1 MGEWWFAPAQPPSHV
16 QASRTVNAMLGIIG
30 LTVSLVMVFGGYL
43 MGGGQ
48 MHVVLEALPTE
59 MMTIAG
65 GAIGAMIV
73 GNSAEVLK
81 GVGGGIKQVFGGSK
95 WKEQDFKDMLCL
107 LFTITKM
114 IKSKGILVIES
125 HIEKPSE
132 SSIFQ
137 RYPRILADHFATDF
151 ICDTLRMLS
160 MNMDD
165 AHQVFD
171 AMESQLEKHHHE
183 HMMPQHA
190 LQTMADGLPAI
201 GIVAAVLGVIKTMAS
216 VTEPPEVLGGMIGH
230 ALVGTFLGVFLAY
243 LIVGPFA
250 TKLKA
255 VMDEQHQFYLIIRDV
270 LVAHLNG
277 NAPQVSVEIGRGSVP
292 STMQPSFFELE
303 EALNAAADA
312 A

>member
-1 MGEWWFAPAQPPSHV
+1 MAVRDRPPNRSS
-16 QASRTVNAMLGIIG
+16 QNGYANMLGIIG

-81 GVGGGIKQVFGGSK
+81 GVGAGIKQVFSGSK

-255 VMDEQHQFYLIIRDV
+255 VVDEQHQFYLIIRDV

-292 STMQPSFFELE
+292 SIMQPSFFELE

>member
-1 MGEWWFAPAQPPSHV
+1 
-16 QASRTVNAMLGIIG
+16 
-30 LTVSLVMVFGGYL
+30 MVFGGYL

-73 GNSAEVLK
+73 GNNVDVLK
-81 GVGGGIKQVFGGSK
+81 AVVAGIKQVFAGPK

-125 HIEKPSE
+125 HIEKPAE
-132 SSIFQ
+132 STIFQ
-137 RYPRILADHFATDF
+137 KYPRILSDHFATDF

-160 MNMDD
+160 MNLDD
-165 AHQVFD
+165 AHQVYD

-183 HMMPQHA
+183 KMMPQHA

-255 VMDEQHQFYLIIRDV
+255 VLDEEHQFYLIIRDV

-277 NAPQVSVEIGRGSVP
+277 NAPQVSVEIGRGAVP
-292 STMQPSFFELE
+292 TKMQPSFFELE
-303 EALNAAADA
+303 EALNASSDA
-312 A
+312 

>member
-114 IKSKGILVIES
+114 IKSKGS
-125 HIEKPSE
+125 W
-132 SSIFQ
+132 
-137 RYPRILADHFATDF
+137 
-151 ICDTLRMLS
+151 
-160 MNMDD
+160 
-165 AHQVFD
+165 
-171 AMESQLEKHHHE
+171 
-183 HMMPQHA
+183 
-190 LQTMADGLPAI
+190 
-201 GIVAAVLGVIKTMAS
+201 
-216 VTEPPEVLGGMIGH
+216 
-230 ALVGTFLGVFLAY
+230 
-243 LIVGPFA
+243 
-250 TKLKA
+250 
-255 VMDEQHQFYLIIRDV
+255 
-270 LVAHLNG
+270 
-277 NAPQVSVEIGRGSVP
+277 
-292 STMQPSFFELE
+292 
-303 EALNAAADA
+303 
-312 A
+312 

>member
-1 MGEWWFAPAQPPSHV
+1 
-16 QASRTVNAMLGIIG
+16 MLGAIG
-30 LTVSLVMVFGGYL
+30 LAVSFIMVFGGYVFA
-43 MGGGQ
+43 GG
-48 MHVVLEALPTE
+48 HLEVILHALPTE
-59 MMTIAG
+59 LMIIFG
-65 GAIGAMIV
+65 GASGALIL
-73 GNSAEVLK
+73 GNSVEVLK
-81 GVGGGIKQVFGGSK
+81 GVVGGLKQVFSGPK
-95 WKEQDFKDMLCL
+95 WKEQDYRDMLCL

-125 HIEKPSE
+125 HIEKPQE
-132 SSIFQ
+132 STIFQ

-165 AHQVFD
+165 AHQVYD

-183 HMMPQHA
+183 KLQPQHA

-250 TKLKA
+250 TRLKA
-255 VMDEQHQFYLIIRDV
+255 VLDEEHQFYLIIRDV

-292 STMQPSFFELE
+292 SKMQPSFFELE
-303 EALNAAADA
+303 EALNSAAEA